1 MPQDALMKYYR
12 LGGLDNRSLSSH
24 PTILEA
30 GSPRLECQ
38 RGCVSEGPLPGSD
51 HGLFSVFTCWKGL
64 RSSLEP
70 LFKARIP
77 LRRADLMKSILR
89 GWDFN
94 IWILGKYSFRPLQW
108 QKGGLLVVGQG
119 HCKGYRD
126 ISLIFHLPFLVSSDL
141 LPPLPLPTTYNI
153 CSIRSGS
160 IQKKGLWVEAAGQL
174 NNNW

>member
-1 MPQDALMKYYR
+1 MGHGSCCNNIAGTQWLIIQQTVFLTA
-12 LGGLDNRSLSSH
+12 
-24 PTILEA
+24 LEA

-94 IWILGKYSFRPLQW
+94 I
-108 QKGGLLVVGQG
+108 
-119 HCKGYRD
+119 
-126 ISLIFHLPFLVSSDL
+126 
-141 LPPLPLPTTYNI
+141 
-153 CSIRSGS
+153 
-160 IQKKGLWVEAAGQL
+160 
-174 NNNW
+174 